1 MLAELQGLL
10 LKQTA
15 SSHAPASTTL
25 ALLRKLQLKAP
36 VWCKMRRVRRL
47 AKERRIETGGDRPPV
62 VAPLASVSMKTGGP
76 CHAVHVSAALCNTG
90 GSHVAIVGDVLLDET
105 VALVAHV
112 A

>member
-1 MLAELQGLL
+1 VLAELQALL

-47 AKERRIETGGDRPPV
+47 AKERRIERP
-62 VAPLASVSMKTGGP
+62 AAT
-76 CHAVHVSAALCNTG
+76 AALCNTE
-90 GSHVAIVGDVLLDET
+90 GSHVAIVGDVLLDEM